1 MMFDVNQE
9 QSNGYTF
16 LGLFSGAGG
25 LDLGFSKAG
34 FVHTESSDILPYAV
48 ETMRRNRPEWDV
60 RCQDVRD
67 YTPSFSRD
75 LDVLL
80 AGFPCQGFS
89 LGGNRDASD
98 ERNQLYRQ
106 VVRIANI
113 MQPRVVV
120 MENVLNLRTMIHPA
134 TGKPFAQQIAEEMA
148 EIGYT
153 TRFQF
158 FRVSGYGVPQTRRR
172 FIFICYRGDTLAH
185 YAFPQPT
192 RETTIRNFIYD
203 LGQDTAIQLPN
214 HDPQWGFDSYVH
226 TETHRPFDPAEE
238 VVPVRFSRTAS
249 EGTPLRTFDAP
260 FPAVDTATVWGWAQG
275 NVKATRIDKQRLAGD
290 ALFVRNP
297 NSQARLWRVS
307 ASRLHPFTAREY
319 ARLQTFPDNWEF
331 IGQNKR
337 EVQLQIGNAVPVVF
351 AKRIAMS
358 VAEALEVADGR
369 RERQRGMVEMTLF
382 PIISTPSPSGQK
394 TVANGM

>member
-1 MMFDVNQE
+1 MMFDVKQE
-9 QSNGYTF
+9 PSNGYTF

-34 FVHTESSDILPYAV
+34 FEHTQSSDILPYAV

-60 RCQDVRD
+60 RCEDVRG
-67 YTPSFSRD
+67 YTPDFREG

-106 VVRIANI
+106 VVRIASV

-120 MENVLNLRTMIHPA
+120 MENVLNLRTMIHPQ

-148 EIGYT
+148 QIGYT

-172 FIFICYRGDTLAH
+172 FIFVAWRGDTLAH
-185 YAFPQPT
+185 YAFPLPS

-203 LGQDTAIQLPN
+203 LGQDTTISLPN
-214 HDPQWGFDSYVH
+214 HDPSWGFQSYVH
-226 TETHRPFDPAEE
+226 TETHEPFDPREE

-275 NVKATRIDKQRLAGD
+275 NVRATRIDKDRDGD

-297 NSQARLWRVS
+297 ESHARLWRIS
-307 ASRLHPFTAREY
+307 ASRLRPFTAREY
-319 ARLQTFPDNWEF
+319 ARLQTFPDSWEF
-331 IGQNKR
+331 CGQNKR
-337 EVQLQIGNAVPVVF
+337 EVQLQIGNAVPVIF

-358 VAEALEVADGR
+358 VARALQQLDGQHV
-369 RERQRGMVEMTLF
+369 RQLEPVELAF
-382 PIISTPSPSGQK
+382 C
-394 TVANGM
+394 